1 VKPPP
6 VRVAEI
12 AALTGLRTWL
22 AWWVAIYHLTI
33 PELAPLPPDGWL
45 EPLRANGYL
54 AVDGFFVLSGFI
66 LSYVYRDAFAA
77 AAPGTYPRFLI
88 ARLAR
93 IYPLHLAMTLL
104 VLALLGA
111 MVLGTG
117 FQPRVAERF
126 SMRELLLH
134 LGLLHGWGFSRML
147 AWNYPSWSISAE
159 WFAYLCFPL
168 VHRFVLRGESRP
180 RAVAIAAL
188 ALAGLAAFE
197 QFGPNRSLSY
207 TFEFALV
214 RIGFEFVIGAALLML
229 ARAWLEDPRAR
240 HDGPARPHATLA
252 LLAALASVFVLPDA
266 ATVGLIALAILF
278 LSHPRDWL
286 ARPLGTP
293 VMVYG
298 GETSYAV
305 YMTHA
310 VIQGVAIIVV
320 RAASPLGMV
329 PGWVRLLVLML
340 LVQAAASLAHAVI
353 EKPGRAWVRRV
364 GETLLLRRRAV
375 GEGA

>member
-1 VKPPP
+1 MTPQRG
-6 VRVAEI
+6 RVAEI
-12 AALTGLRTWL
+12 PALTGLRALL

-66 LSYVYRDAFAA
+66 LAYVYRDAFIRPE
-77 AAPGTYPRFLI
+77 PGTYARFLI

-93 IYPLHLAMTLL
+93 IYPVHLAMTL
-104 VLALLGA
+104 VVAALLGA

-134 LGLLHGWGFSRML
+134 LSLLHGWGFSRML

-168 VHRFVLRGESRP
+168 VHRMVLRDDSRL
-180 RAVAIAAL
+180 RAAL
-188 ALAGLAAFE
+188 IALAALAGLAAFE
-197 QFGPNRSLSY
+197 RFGPNRSLSY
-207 TFEFALV
+207 TYEFALV
-214 RIGFEFVIGAALLML
+214 RIGFEFVLGAALLML
-229 ARAWLEDPRAR
+229 ARRWLDSPPQGAR
-240 HDGPARPHATLA
+240 LRPHGALA
-252 LLAALASVFVLPDA
+252 FAAALASVFVLPDA
-266 ATVGLIALAILF
+266 ATVGLIALVILF
-278 LSHPRDWL
+278 LSHPRDAL
-286 ARPLGTP
+286 AAPLGTRR
-293 VMVYG
+293 MVYG

-310 VIQGVAIIVV
+310 IIQGVAIIVI
-320 RAASPLGMV
+320 RAVPGLGAV
-329 PGWVRLLVLML
+329 PGWLRLLVLIL
-340 LVQAAASLAHAVI
+340 LVQAAASLVHATI
-353 EKPGRAWVRRV
+353 ERPCRAWVRR
-364 GETLLLRRRAV
+364 GGDLLILRRRPLGQRA
-375 GEGA
+375 G